1 MVLGQIF
8 FGVALGLIYYSS
20 LFYSMD
26 ASSAKGEHGGVHEAV
41 IGLGTCLGPGMGAVA
56 LGVFPQ
62 NPRANVTGVGL
73 LLGVGLI
80 ILLVMKWRSVSR
92 PAR

>member
-1 MVLGQIF
+1 MTLGQIL
-8 FGVALGLIYYSS
+8 FGVALDLIYYSS

-41 IGLGTCLGPGMGAVA
+41 IGLGNCLGAGMGAVA

-62 NPRANVTGVGL
+62 NPRPTSPGWGCCWGL
-73 LLGVGLI
+73 V
-80 ILLVMKWRSVSR
+80 
-92 PAR
+92 